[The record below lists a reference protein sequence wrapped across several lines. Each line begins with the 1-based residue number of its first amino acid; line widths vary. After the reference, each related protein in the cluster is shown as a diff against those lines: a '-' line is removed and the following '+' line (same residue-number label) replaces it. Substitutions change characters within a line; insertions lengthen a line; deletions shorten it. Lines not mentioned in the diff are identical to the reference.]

1 MYFNIGIKKHFQF
14 KDVFSTTLDNK
25 RIKILRNKM
34 ANNTL
39 MDTNTPKKVI
49 RVLRIIN
56 RFNLGGPTYNVAY
69 LSKYI
74 STEFET
80 LLIGGAKDETEES
93 SDFIVKKLGLIPLL
107 IEEMKREIGIKN
119 DYAAYKKIKKIIKE
133 FKPDIVH
140 THASKA
146 GTLGRLAAS
155 ACGVEVIVHT
165 FHGHVFHSYFG
176 KLKTA
181 VYKNIERY
189 LATKSTAIIAISDIQ
204 KKELVNDYRIC
215 KENKVHVIP
224 LGFDLSKFQLNQTE
238 KRKNFREK
246 YNIAEDEIVIS
257 IIGRLVPIKNHS
269 LFLEA
274 ISKVIKKATQK
285 ICALI
290 IGDGEERMNIEKK
303 AKELNLSTANGQRVL
318 IFTSWIK
325 EIDIALAGTDIVA
338 LTSFNEGTPVSLI
351 EAQAANKPIVTT
363 NVGGIE
369 NIVLPDETAFLCEN
383 NNVNQFA
390 DALFKLTE
398 NWELRR
404 KMSEKG
410 WKHVEEKF
418 HYNRLVSDIEKM
430 YKQLLVL

>member
-1 MYFNIGIKKHFQF
+1 MTNN
-14 KDVFSTTLDNK
+14 FSTHL
-25 RIKILRNKM
+25 
-34 ANNTL
+34 
-39 MDTNTPKKVI
+39 NTPKKGI

-74 STEFET
+74 SAEFET

-93 SDFIVKKLGLIPLL
+93 SNFIVEKLGLTPLL
-107 IEEMKREIGIKN
+107 IEEMQRKINIES
-119 DYAAYKKIKKIIKE
+119 DYAAYKKIKQIIKE

-155 ACGVEVIVHT
+155 ACGVKIIVHT

-204 KKELVNDYRIC
+204 KNELVNDYHIC
-215 KENKVHVIP
+215 NANKVHVIP
-224 LGFDLSKFQLNQTE
+224 LGFDLSKFQINQAE
-238 KRKNFREK
+238 KRKIFREK
-246 YNIAEDEIVIS
+246 YNIAEDEIIIS
-257 IIGRLVPIKNHS
+257 IIGRLVPIKNHT

-274 ISKVIKKATQK
+274 INNVIKRSTQK

-290 IGDGEERMNIEKK
+290 IGDGEERMSIEKK
-303 AKELNLSTANGQRVL
+303 AKELGLSTANGQRVL

-351 EAQAANKPIVTT
+351 EAQAANKPVVTT

-369 NIVLPDETAFLCEN
+369 NIVLSNETAFLCEN

-390 DALFKLTE
+390 DALLKLTE
-398 NWELRR
+398 NSELRKR
-404 KMSEKG
+404 MSEKG
-410 WKHVEEKF
+410 WMHVEKKF
-418 HYNRLVSDIEKM
+418 HYNRLINDMEKI